1 MSDDNEKQQVQ
12 KIDLNNLPFEP
23 ESLTVDPD
31 KDQFQAPPPPDE
43 GTFRV
48 KLKQKETEGSLW
60 VRKFGKKGTKKPYLA
75 TQIEARI
82 IQPDG
87 KFDNWP
93 VFDNFVSTMVMENQG
108 TNKIVGILKALGHE
122 VPRTITDVELAK
134 KLTEVLAG
142 EPEAQVTT
150 QWEGYCE
157 TCEKTVLKG
166 QKRFPAGKHIT
177 ECSKDG
183 TGVNA
188 QARIIKYLPPVA
200 A

>member
-1 MSDDNEKQQVQ
+1 MSEEKATMQ
-12 KIDLNNLPFEP
+12 KIDLNNLPFQP
-23 ESLTVDPD
+23 ESLEVDPD
-31 KDQFQAPPPPDE
+31 KDQFQSPPPPDE

-48 KLKQKETEGSLW
+48 KLKQKETDGSLW
-60 VRKFGKKGTKKPYLA
+60 VQGEGKKNHKRYLK

-122 VPRTITDVELAK
+122 VPRSTTDVDLAK
-134 KLTEVLAG
+134 RLTEVLAG
-142 EPEAQVTT
+142 EPEAQVTV

-157 TCEKTVLKG
+157 VCDKTVIKG

-183 TGVNA
+183 AQVTA
-188 QARIIKYLPPVA
+188 QARIVKYLPPVA

>member
-1 MSDDNEKQQVQ
+1 MSDEKLQPV

-23 ESLTVDPD
+23 ESLEVDPE

-48 KLKQKETEGSLW
+48 KLKQKETDGSLW
-60 VRKFGKKGTKKPYLA
+60 VQGNTKKGNKRYLK

-82 IQPDG
+82 IQLDG

-122 VPRTITDVELAK
+122 VPRSTTDVDLAK
-134 KLTEVLAG
+134 KLTDVLAG
-142 EPEAQVTT
+142 EPEAQVTV

-157 TCEKTVLKG
+157 GCEKTVLKG

-183 TGVNA
+183 NTVTA

>member
-1 MSDDNEKQQVQ
+1 MSEEKAASV

-23 ESLTVDPD
+23 ESLEVDPE
-31 KDQFQAPPPPDE
+31 KDQFQAPPPPEE

-48 KLKQKETEGSLW
+48 KLKQKETDGSLW
-60 VRKFGKKGTKKPYLA
+60 VQDFTKKAHKRYLK

-87 KFDNWP
+87 KYDNWP
-93 VFDNFVSTMVMENQG
+93 VFDNFVSTFVQESQG
-108 TNKIVGILKALGHE
+108 TNKIVGILKVLGHE
-122 VPRTITDVELAK
+122 VPRTTTDVDLAK

-142 EPEAQVTT
+142 EPECQITV

-157 TCEKTVLKG
+157 NCEKTVLKG
-166 QKRFPAGKHIT
+166 QKRWPAGKHVT

-183 TGVNA
+183 GAVTA
-188 QARIIKYLPPVA
+188 QARIVKYLPPVA